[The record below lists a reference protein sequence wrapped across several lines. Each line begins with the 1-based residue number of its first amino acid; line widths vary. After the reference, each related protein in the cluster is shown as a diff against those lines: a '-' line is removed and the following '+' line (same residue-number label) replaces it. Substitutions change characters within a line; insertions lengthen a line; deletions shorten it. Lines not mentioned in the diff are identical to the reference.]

1 MHRTTRRAES
11 VRLYPWVTVMV
22 PVGATC
28 FHSTELMKSCAGVGR
43 GALAL
48 VRVPGQPSENRFP
61 QLHELRMARKVRVP
75 SEVRG
80 AVENGISG
88 KNRFVD

>member
-48 VRVPGQPSENRFP
+48 VRVPGQPSETNA
-61 QLHELRMARKVRVP
+61 LNWVLTSLKTRVLYCI
-75 SEVRG
+75 
-80 AVENGISG
+80 AY
-88 KNRFVD
+88 